1 MKSES
6 ISSSLHCVMIS
17 HGLVVVAMYCYL
29 GLSLRPIVSHWKTS
43 FQCFSVQYYYY
54 YNCFM
59 AVCPGL
65 PGWAGTR
72 RIIHPLNYPDHH
84 PTFISFFHLLWSIAS
99 SRSIYVLDDLFAQTL
114 SKSSLVYL
122 LLWSPPPHI
131 AYISSPNQCLI
142 FAAHAHT
149 IATCFAVVSRLYHL
163 FLICLSTLYLGLYLL
178 L

>member
-1 MKSES
+1 
-6 ISSSLHCVMIS
+6 MIS
-17 HGLVVVAMYCYL
+17 HGLVLRAMYCYL

-72 RIIHPLNYPDHH
+72 RIIHPLTYPDHH

-99 SRSIYVLDDLFAQTL
+99 SLFNIRAWRSFCTSSVQVLFGLPLALEPSTSYSIHFFTQ
-114 SKSSLVYL
+114 SVSSFR
-122 LLWSPPPHI
+122 S
-131 AYISSPNQCLI
+131 
-142 FAAHAHT
+142 
-149 IATCFAVVSRLYHL
+149 TCPYHRSLFAVVSRLCHL